1 MSKVVNEG
9 RACFV
14 TLGLVITYPL
24 GGSGLIPLELDL
36 AMEVYPVI
44 IPQKTSLG
52 KDVLGYIREL
62 VQCAAGLLGYRAL
75 REAASSAAHTQ
86 VTAQDHMVQRAGRD
100 QAFCI
105 TLLASS

>member
-1 MSKVVNEG
+1 MSKVMNEG

-14 TLGLVITYPL
+14 TLGLVIKDPL
-24 GGSGLIPLELDL
+24 GRYGLIPLELDL
-36 AMEVYPVI
+36 AMEAYAVV

-75 REAASSAAHTQ
+75 SEAASSAAHTQ
-86 VTAQDHMVQRAGRD
+86 VIAQDHMVQGAGRD
-100 QAFCI
+100 QAFC
-105 TLLASS
+105 LVLPS

>member
-24 GGSGLIPLELDL
+24 GGYRLIPLELDL

-52 KDVLGYIREL
+52 KMCLVTLGSWYSVLLVCWDTEL
-62 VQCAAGLLGYRAL
+62 
-75 REAASSAAHTQ
+75 
-86 VTAQDHMVQRAGRD
+86 
-100 QAFCI
+100 
-105 TLLASS
+105 

>member
-1 MSKVVNEG
+1 MFCDFGVSHNIPVRRL
-9 RACFV
+9 RAYPFRAGPGHG
-14 TLGLVITYPL
+14 GLSCYNPA
-24 GGSGLIPLELDL
+24 EDL
-36 AMEVYPVI
+36 V
-44 IPQKTSLG
+44 G

-75 REAASSAAHTQ
+75 SEAASSAAHTQ